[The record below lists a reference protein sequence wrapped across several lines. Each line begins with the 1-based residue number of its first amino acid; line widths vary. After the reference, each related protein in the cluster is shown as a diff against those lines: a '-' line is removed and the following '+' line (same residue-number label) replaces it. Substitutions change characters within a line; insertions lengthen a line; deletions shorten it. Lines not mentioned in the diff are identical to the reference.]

1 MKFFKLKNLIQMYA
15 KTHQIAPFLKNFS
28 GGMPPNPPSKAHG
41 GMSLRDIQVSKSQK
55 KNSWPSP
62 LPNPGDAP
70 VIVFLTRNTNDIVI
84 VYVRETKCNHYI

>member
-1 MKFFKLKNLIQMYA
+1 
-15 KTHQIAPFLKNFS
+15 
-28 GGMPPNPPSKAHG
+28 MPPNPPSKAHG
-41 GMSLRDIQVSKSQK
+41 FAMRSMSLRDIQVSKSQK

-70 VIVFLTRNTNDIVI
+70 VIVFLTRDTNDIEI

>member
-1 MKFFKLKNLIQMYA
+1 MKFFKVKNLIQMYA
-15 KTHQIAPFLKNFS
+15 KTHQIAPFLKFFS

-41 GMSLRDIQVSKSQK
+41 DANFKISK

-70 VIVFLTRNTNDIVI
+70 VIVFLTRNTNDIAI